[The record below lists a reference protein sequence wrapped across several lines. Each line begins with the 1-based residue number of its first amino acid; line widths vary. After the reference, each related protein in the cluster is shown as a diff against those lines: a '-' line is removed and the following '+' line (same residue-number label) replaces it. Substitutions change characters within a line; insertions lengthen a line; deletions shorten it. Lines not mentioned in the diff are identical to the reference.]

1 MKRFFPLCLIGFLV
15 FSCGKET
22 VPEGILEEDKMVT
35 VLVDIQLTEGIVSSL
50 PISYDS
56 SQVLYSLLERDV
68 FIKHEVTD
76 SVFTKSMV
84 YYLED
89 AGKMDRI
96 YARVIDSLVV
106 LENNPGIEERF

>member
-1 MKRFFPLCLIGFLV
+1 MKRILFSVFILFLL
-15 FSCGKET
+15 FSCSPQDTPG
-22 VPEGILEEDKMVT
+22 GILDENKMVT
-35 VLVDIQLTEGIVSSL
+35 VLIDIQLTEGKVSAL

-56 SQVLYSLLERDV
+56 SQLLYTLLEQDV
-68 FIKHEVTD
+68 FLKHGVTD
-76 SVFTKSMV
+76 SVFTKSML

>member
-1 MKRFFPLCLIGFLV
+1 MKRIFSPYLVGFLL
-15 FSCGKET
+15 FSCSQEIA
-22 VPEGILEEDKMVT
+22 PEGILGEDKMVT
-35 VLVDIQLTEGIVSSL
+35 VLIDIQLTEGMVSSL

-56 SQVLYSLLERDV
+56 SQVLYKLMERDV
-68 FIKHEVTD
+68 FLKHQVTD
-76 SVFTKSMV
+76 SVFTKSML

-89 AGKMDRI
+89 AAKMDRM